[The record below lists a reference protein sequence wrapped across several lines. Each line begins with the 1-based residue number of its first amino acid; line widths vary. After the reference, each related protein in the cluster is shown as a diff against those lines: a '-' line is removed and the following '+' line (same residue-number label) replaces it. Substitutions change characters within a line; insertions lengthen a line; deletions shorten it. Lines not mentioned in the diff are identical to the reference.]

1 MIYDDM
7 QKKEMYV
14 QPASEVVELLVEGVI
29 CDSETGDGEGVN
41 WRNNEY

>member
-14 QPASEVVELLVEGVI
+14 QPASDEIKLLVEGVI
-29 CDSETGDGEGVN
+29 CVSEPGDGEGTN
-41 WRNNEY
+41 WRNDGY